1 MADGRENPSS
11 ASNHQ
16 YNKFLIVD
24 GGEYRWKGTVEQL
37 ETYFADNL
45 PGAGSWSSPS
55 GGVKLFTAKDFQIK
69 WQRWKKLVIVRDT
82 SDMYILKFFTQATV
96 NDNTSSFNGPDA
108 DSNRVAAEVEM
119 APVACPANSLEAA
132 INNKLDLVIKAL
144 DDFKLIT
151 NLQVE
156 NKKLKESLEDLSNR
170 HNNLLCVAS
179 DLNTRIKD
187 LENERSSLLT
197 AVKLI
202 YCDKNIHA
210 VAEPTKNFS
219 DSDSDPPGIL
229 YNLNEPTNIP
239 VIDLEKREENE
250 SAKYNSAPVKSK
262 HKGKGKKKSKS
273 GSSTNCDN
281 DSIVD
286 HHCANPQLILLI
298 LLILRQ

>member
-1 MADGRENPSS
+1 M
-11 ASNHQ
+11 
-16 YNKFLIVD
+16 YVL
-24 GGEYRWKGTVEQL
+24 
-37 ETYFADNL
+37 
-45 PGAGSWSSPS
+45 
-55 GGVKLFTAKDFQIK
+55 KL
-69 WQRWKKLVIVRDT
+69 
-82 SDMYILKFFTQATV
+82 FTQATV
-96 NDNTSSFNGPDA
+96 NDITSPFNGPDA

-119 APVACPANSLEAA
+119 ARVACPANSLEAA
-132 INNKLDLVIKAL
+132 INNELDYVIKAL

-170 HNNLLCVAS
+170 HNNLLCVVS

-219 DSDSDPPGIL
+219 DSDSDQPGIL
-229 YNLNEPTNIP
+229 SNLNEPTNIP

-250 SAKYNSAPVKSK
+250 SAKYNSAPVESK

-286 HHCANPQLILLI
+286 HRCAKSPTDPSNNAVIPNQGDHDDNYHNNSMQNHSLHDNQNTNMNTTESDKKVTVIIQLFNCKKFAWLAIV
-298 LLILRQ
+298 